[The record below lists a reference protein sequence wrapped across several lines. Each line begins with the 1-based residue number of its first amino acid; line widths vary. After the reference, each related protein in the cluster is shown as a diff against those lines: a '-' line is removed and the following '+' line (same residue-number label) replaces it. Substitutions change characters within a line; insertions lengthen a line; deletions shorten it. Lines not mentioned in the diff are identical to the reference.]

1 MEFTSSN
8 ERNRIKSTLEQI
20 RTAIAQLKE
29 WNEGVNSADDYY
41 MSSDGM
47 QKLAANCML
56 IEAIGEGIKKVDK
69 ISKGDLLVER
79 PEIPWLDVM
88 GIRDHIAHGYFDIDG
103 DIIFTTIKFVTPF
116 LEEII
121 KHAIPKAAC
130 FTLIIWVIWI
140 IGSPIHC
147 HLLSGM

>member
-8 ERNRIKSTLEQI
+8 ERNRVKSTLDQI

-41 MSSDGM
+41 LSSDGM

-56 IEAIGEGIKKVDK
+56 IEAIGEGIKRVDK
-69 ISKGDLLVER
+69 ISKGELLVER
-79 PEIPWLDVM
+79 PEIPWTDVM

-103 DIIFTTIKFVTPF
+103 DIIFATIKNDLNALQEAIDYF
-116 LEEII
+116 LE
-121 KHAIPKAAC
+121 
-130 FTLIIWVIWI
+130 TL
-140 IGSPIHC
+140 
-147 HLLSGM
+147 

>member
-8 ERNRIKSTLEQI
+8 ERNRVKSTLDQI

-69 ISKGDLLVER
+69 ISKGELLVER
-79 PEIPWLDVM
+79 PEIPWTDVM

-103 DIIFTTIKFVTPF
+103 DIIFATIKNDLNALQEAIDYF
-116 LEEII
+116 LE
-121 KHAIPKAAC
+121 
-130 FTLIIWVIWI
+130 TL
-140 IGSPIHC
+140 
-147 HLLSGM
+147 